1 MMVLSIKM
9 TISDR
14 LFLKN
19 TFAFWVIALFS
30 SCAFS
35 QGFKIP
41 DYSFETGASFSVG
54 KQTPFWL
61 LSNQYGLLTP
71 DKFNGWVKADIHT
84 KLSGKNIDY
93 DYKLELVN
101 RYSNKNELYVN
112 QAYVR
117 LKLYFINIQA
127 GSMEETFGNQDS
139 SLSSGGLLWSG
150 NARPMPKIS
159 IMVPNY
165 TKIPF
170 TFGLLEFKGGISHGW
185 FGEEPFVNKTW
196 MHHKFG
202 YIQFGGKLPVHLHFG
217 FHHFAQWG
225 GKTVDRGQLPD
236 TWDDFK
242 KVFFAESGGNGS
254 PESDSLNALGNHIG
268 SRNFGIDVD
277 LHKVRMGLY
286 WQTIF
291 EDGSGK
297 AYRNIKDGLWGFYLH
312 TKDKNRLINGFV
324 YEFINTTDQS
334 GLSHNEYW
342 ELDGV
347 RYSYPIPGSEYHI
360 GGGNDD
366 YFNNEI
372 YLFGWTYK
380 NMTIGTPFIT
390 SPIIP
395 IGGQGEYLRNNK
407 VKGHHLGFEGIYKE
421 ISYKILYTYYINFG
435 TNSSPF
441 NPNKSQN
448 SILLQTYLCNK
459 LPWGIDISIKA
470 GIDIGSMYGNN
481 LGMQISLIKKGSF

>member
-1 MMVLSIKM
+1 MIALQIKM
-9 TISDR
+9 TIPDR
-14 LFLKN
+14 LSLKI
-19 TFAFWVIALFS
+19 TFTFWVIVLIS

-35 QGFKIP
+35 QAFKKP
-41 DYSFETGASFSVG
+41 DYSLETGASFSTG

-71 DKFNGWVKADIHT
+71 NKFNGWLKADLHT
-84 KLSGKNIDY
+84 QLSKKNIDY
-93 DYKLELVN
+93 DYRLELLN

-112 QAYVR
+112 QAYAR

-185 FGEEPFVNKTW
+185 FGEEPFVNKAW
-196 MHHKFG
+196 LHHKFG
-202 YIQFGGKLPVHLHFG
+202 YIQLGGKLPVHIHYG
-217 FHHFAQWG
+217 IHHFAQWG
-225 GKTVDRGQLPD
+225 GKTVNGGQLPD

-242 KVFFAESGGNGS
+242 KVFFAKSGGNGS

-268 SRNFGIDVD
+268 SRNFGIDID
-277 LHKVRMGLY
+277 LRKVEMGLY

-297 AYRNIKDGLWGFYLH
+297 AYRNIKDGLWGFDLH
-312 TKDKNRLINGFV
+312 TKDKNRLVSGFV

-334 GLSHNEYW
+334 GSIPEVWILNGVEYT
-342 ELDGV
+342 
-347 RYSYPIPGSEYHI
+347 YPIEGGEYYQT
-360 GGGNDD
+360 GGNDN
-366 YFNNEI
+366 YFNNGI
-372 YLFGWTYK
+372 YQFGWTYK
-380 NMTIGTPFIT
+380 NMTLGTPFIT
-390 SPIIP
+390 SPVIP
-395 IGGQGEYLRNNK
+395 IEGQGIYLKNNK
-407 VKGHHLGFEGIYKE
+407 VTGHHFGIEGIFKDIMYKFF
-421 ISYKILYTYYINFG
+421 YTYYLNFG
-435 TNSSPF
+435 SNNGSY
-441 NPNKSQN
+441 NPNKPQN
-448 SILLQTYLCNK
+448 SILLQTFLSNK
-459 LPWGIDISIKA
+459 LPWGIDVSAKI
-470 GIDIGSMYGNN
+470 GIDIGRMYGNN
-481 LGMQISLIKKGSF
+481 LGIQVSLIKKGSF